1 MAGSP
6 ALLLLLSLG
15 LCCTI
20 AQGHTN
26 TMEARFF
33 DRNMKHPQ
41 QGQRVELECLHYE
54 RNRPI
59 FWIHLDKSQKLHFIV
74 SSTQSYSNTV
84 QEVEKTSTNFE
95 AIWRRNSPRL
105 VVKSFSA
112 QDQGTY
118 FCVNFINQVLHF
130 SSGQPAFFPVTTTAA
145 PTIPAATTQC
155 SQVTKKDIFWHS
167 PDPAGHITPTTTTQ
181 SSPVTKRNSSQHY
194 LDAGSSHE
202 NTPQFCHDTVI
213 WVNLAGTCLLL
224 LLTAITINITHCQS
238 KSHPDTLQ
246 SFLEPHTT
254 EHSPLLQ
261 GMGSLLI
268 ALMQPLAGHREC

>member
-15 LCCTI
+15 LCCTVAYGENSMVVRI
-20 AQGHTN
+20 LN
-26 TMEARFF
+26 
-33 DRNMKHPQ
+33 RNMKHPQ
-41 QGQRVELECLHYE
+41 QGQRLELDCLHYNSHE
-54 RNRPI
+54 GI
-59 FWIHLDKSQKLHFIV
+59 FWIRLDKSGNLHFIL
-74 SSTQSYSNTV
+74 SSYGWDFTTFHANQR
-84 QEVEKTSTNFE
+84 TSKRFE
-95 AIWRRNSPRL
+95 ASWRSNNCRL
-105 VVKSFSA
+105 VVKSFQA
-112 QDQGTY
+112 EDEGTY
-118 FCVNFINQVLHF
+118 FCINFINQVLHF
-130 SSGQPAFFPVTTTAA
+130 SSGQPAFLPVETTAA
-145 PTIPAATTQC
+145 PTTTTATKQ
-155 SQVTKKDIFWHS
+155 SSLVTK
-167 PDPAGHITPTTTTQ
+167 
-181 SSPVTKRNSSQHY
+181 NSSQHG

-224 LLTAITINITHCQS
+224 LLTAITINIAHCPS

-268 ALMQPLAGHREC
+268 ALTQPLAGHREC

>member
-15 LCCTI
+15 LCCTS
-20 AQGHTN
+20 AQRQRDAVVVSFN
-26 TMEARFF
+26 
-33 DRNMKHPQ
+33 RNMKHPQ
-41 QGQRVELECLHYE
+41 QGQRLELQC
-54 RNRPI
+54 RTSRTT
-59 FWIHLDKSQKLHFIV
+59 WGASWVRLDNSGNLHFIV
-74 SSTQSYSNTV
+74 SS
-84 QEVEKTSTNFE
+84 
-95 AIWRRNSPRL
+95 NSPYNKVFHDYKRISQRFEVSWRDSSYWL
-105 VVKSFSA
+105 VVKSFSG
-112 QDQGTY
+112 QDQGIY
-118 FCVNFINQVLHF
+118 FCVTNVNQVLHF
-130 SSGQPAFFPVTTTAA
+130 SSGQPVFFPVTTTAA
-145 PTIPAATTQC
+145 PTTT
-155 SQVTKKDIFWHS
+155 T
-167 PDPAGHITPTTTTQ
+167 ATTQ
-181 SSPVTKRNSSQHY
+181 SSLVTKNSSEHG

-224 LLTAITINITHCQS
+224 LLTAITINIAHCQS

-268 ALMQPLAGHREC
+268 ALTQPLAGHREC